1 MKHTIGCYLLGAFI
15 GAIITITM
23 HYFEDDAVPA
33 VEVHYIP
40 LRGSSTDSI
49 TIVNLTEQLRR
60 TRDSLNAYKADTTI
74 SAELFVAKY
83 KLERIR
89 HYTAIVD
96 KKPNQIKFYKGWIKR
111 VLKEE

>member
-1 MKHTIGCYLLGAFI
+1 MKNTIIGLVIGIILGVLS
-15 GAIITITM
+15 GAALYNENPEPIIK
-23 HYFEDDAVPA
+23 
-33 VEVHYIP
+33 YIP

-60 TRDSLNAYKADTTI
+60 TQDSLNAYKADTAI

-89 HYTAIVD
+89 HYNEIAT
-96 KKPNQIKFYKGWIKR
+96 KGNNIKYLRGWINR
-111 VLKEE
+111 VLNE

>member
-1 MKHTIGCYLLGAFI
+1 MKNTIISLVIGIILGVLS
-15 GAIITITM
+15 GAALYDKNPEPIIK
-23 HYFEDDAVPA
+23 
-33 VEVHYIP
+33 YIS

-60 TRDSLNAYKADTTI
+60 TQDSLNAYKADTTI

-89 HYTAIVD
+89 HYNEIAA
-96 KKPNQIKFYKGWIKR
+96 KGNNIKYLRGWLNR
-111 VLKEE
+111 VLNE

>member
-1 MKHTIGCYLLGAFI
+1 MKNTIIGLVIGIILGVLS
-15 GAIITITM
+15 GAALYDKNPEPIIK
-23 HYFEDDAVPA
+23 
-33 VEVHYIP
+33 YIP

-60 TRDSLNAYKADTTI
+60 TQDSLNAYKVDTAI

-89 HYTAIVD
+89 HYNEIAA
-96 KKPNQIKFYKGWIKR
+96 KGNNIKYLRGWLNR
-111 VLKEE
+111 VLNE

>member
-1 MKHTIGCYLLGAFI
+1 MKETIGGFIIGMFI
-15 GAIITITM
+15 GAIAALTLS
-23 HYFEDDAVPA
+23 YFVDDNTPA
-33 VEVHYIP
+33 AEVHYIP

-60 TRDSLNAYKADTTI
+60 TQDSLNAYKADTAI

-89 HYTAIVD
+89 HYNEIAA
-96 KKPNQIKFYKGWIKR
+96 KGNNIKFLRGWINR
-111 VLKEE
+111 VLNE

>member
-1 MKHTIGCYLLGAFI
+1 MKNTIIGLVIGIILGVLS
-15 GAIITITM
+15 GAVLYNKNPEPIIK
-23 HYFEDDAVPA
+23 
-33 VEVHYIP
+33 YIP

-60 TRDSLNAYKADTTI
+60 TQDSLNAYKADTAI

-89 HYTAIVD
+89 HYNEIAA
-96 KKPNQIKFYKGWIKR
+96 KGNNIKYLRGWINR
-111 VLKEE
+111 VLNE

>member
-1 MKHTIGCYLLGAFI
+1 MKNSIIGLVIGIILGVLS
-15 GAIITITM
+15 GAALYDKNPEPIIK
-23 HYFEDDAVPA
+23 
-33 VEVHYIP
+33 YIP
-40 LRGSSTDSI
+40 LRGSSTDTI

-60 TRDSLNAYKADTTI
+60 TQDSLNAYKADTTI

-89 HYTAIVD
+89 HYTSIVD

>member
-1 MKHTIGCYLLGAFI
+1 MKNTIIGLVIGIILGVLS
-15 GAIITITM
+15 GAALYDKNPEPIIK
-23 HYFEDDAVPA
+23 
-33 VEVHYIP
+33 YIP

-60 TRDSLNAYKADTTI
+60 TQDSINAYKADTAI

-89 HYTAIVD
+89 HYNEIAA
-96 KKPNQIKFYKGWIKR
+96 KGNNIKYLRGWLNR
-111 VLKEE
+111 VLNE

>member
-1 MKHTIGCYLLGAFI
+1 MKNTIIGLVIGIILGVLS
-15 GAIITITM
+15 GAALYNKNPEPIIK
-23 HYFEDDAVPA
+23 
-33 VEVHYIP
+33 YIP

-60 TRDSLNAYKADTTI
+60 TQDSLNAYKADTVI

-89 HYTAIVD
+89 HYNEIAA
-96 KKPNQIKFYKGWIKR
+96 KGNNIKYLRGWINR
-111 VLKEE
+111 VLNE

>member
-1 MKHTIGCYLLGAFI
+1 MKETIGCYIIGMFI
-15 GAIITITM
+15 GAVAALTL
-23 HYFEDDAVPA
+23 HYFADDNTPA
-33 VEVHYIP
+33 AEVHYIP

-60 TRDSLNAYKADTTI
+60 TQDSLNAYKADTAI

-89 HYTAIVD
+89 HYNEIAA
-96 KKPNQIKFYKGWIKR
+96 KGNNIKYLRGWLNR
-111 VLKEE
+111 VLNE

>member
-1 MKHTIGCYLLGAFI
+1 MKNTIIGLVIGIILGVLSGTALYNKNPEP
-15 GAIITITM
+15 IIK
-23 HYFEDDAVPA
+23 
-33 VEVHYIP
+33 YIP

-60 TRDSLNAYKADTTI
+60 TQDSLNAYKADTAI

-89 HYTAIVD
+89 HYNEIAA
-96 KKPNQIKFYKGWIKR
+96 KGNNIKYLRGWINR
-111 VLKEE
+111 VLNE

>member
-1 MKHTIGCYLLGAFI
+1 MKNTIIGLVIGIILGVLS
-15 GAIITITM
+15 GAALYNKNPEPIIK
-23 HYFEDDAVPA
+23 
-33 VEVHYIP
+33 YIP

-60 TRDSLNAYKADTTI
+60 TQDSLNAYKADTAI

-89 HYTAIVD
+89 HYNEIAA
-96 KKPNQIKFYKGWIKR
+96 KGNNIKYLRGWINR
-111 VLKEE
+111 VLNK

>member
-1 MKHTIGCYLLGAFI
+1 MKNIIIGLVIGIILGVLS
-15 GAIITITM
+15 GAALYNKNPEPIIK
-23 HYFEDDAVPA
+23 
-33 VEVHYIP
+33 YIP

-60 TRDSLNAYKADTTI
+60 TQDSLNAYKADTAI

-89 HYTAIVD
+89 HYNEIAA
-96 KKPNQIKFYKGWIKR
+96 KGNNIKYLRGWINR
-111 VLKEE
+111 VLNE

>member
-1 MKHTIGCYLLGAFI
+1 MKNTIISLVIGIILGVLS
-15 GAIITITM
+15 GAALYDKNPEPIIK
-23 HYFEDDAVPA
+23 
-33 VEVHYIP
+33 YIS

-60 TRDSLNAYKADTTI
+60 TQDSLNAYKADTTI

-89 HYTAIVD
+89 YYNEIAA
-96 KKPNQIKFYKGWIKR
+96 KGNNIKYLRGWLNR
-111 VLKEE
+111 VLNE

>member
-1 MKHTIGCYLLGAFI
+1 MKNTIISLVIGIILGVLS
-15 GAIITITM
+15 GAALYNKNPEPIIK
-23 HYFEDDAVPA
+23 
-33 VEVHYIP
+33 YIP

-60 TRDSLNAYKADTTI
+60 TQDSLNAYKADTAI

-89 HYTAIVD
+89 HYNEIAA
-96 KKPNQIKFYKGWIKR
+96 KGNNIKYLRGWLNR
-111 VLKEE
+111 VLNE

>member
-1 MKHTIGCYLLGAFI
+1 MKNTIIGLVIGIILGVLS
-15 GAIITITM
+15 GAALYDKSPEPIIK
-23 HYFEDDAVPA
+23 
-33 VEVHYIP
+33 YIP

-60 TRDSLNAYKADTTI
+60 TQDSLNVYKADTTI

-89 HYTAIVD
+89 HYNEIAA
-96 KKPNQIKFYKGWIKR
+96 KGNNIKYLRGWLNR
-111 VLKEE
+111 VLNE

>member
-1 MKHTIGCYLLGAFI
+1 MKNTIIGLVIGIILGVLSGVALYNKNPEP
-15 GAIITITM
+15 IIK
-23 HYFEDDAVPA
+23 
-33 VEVHYIP
+33 YIP

-60 TRDSLNAYKADTTI
+60 TQDSLNAYKADTAI

-89 HYTAIVD
+89 HYNEIAA
-96 KKPNQIKFYKGWIKR
+96 KGNNIKYLRGWINR
-111 VLKEE
+111 VLNE

>member
-1 MKHTIGCYLLGAFI
+1 MKETIGGFIIGMFI
-15 GAIITITM
+15 GAIVALTLS
-23 HYFEDDAVPA
+23 YFVDDNTPA
-33 VEVHYIP
+33 AEVHYIP

-60 TRDSLNAYKADTTI
+60 TQDSLNAYKADTAI

-89 HYTAIVD
+89 HYNEIAA
-96 KKPNQIKFYKGWIKR
+96 KGNNIKYLRGWLNR
-111 VLKEE
+111 VLNE

>member
-1 MKHTIGCYLLGAFI
+1 MKETIGGFIIGMFI
-15 GAIITITM
+15 GAVAALTLS
-23 HYFEDDAVPA
+23 YFADDNTPA
-33 VEVHYIP
+33 AEVHYIP

-60 TRDSLNAYKADTTI
+60 TQDSLNAYKADTTI

-89 HYTAIVD
+89 HYNEIAA
-96 KKPNQIKFYKGWIKR
+96 KGNNIKYLRGWLNR
-111 VLKEE
+111 VLNE